1 MVFCYLPRKHAGL
14 SPAVCSGVPGYRRG
28 SALCSQILQATRK
41 FLFRGKA
48 PHRRQ
53 RLEQTCAIAH
63 LCQTTVAHGQN
74 AGIRFASDESPCPLL
89 EHDGRFGQ
97 KVFLEGAF
105 ALGFETMGA
114 RFHGLYLPPPSRP
127 DKPLAVKTL
136 IVPTQEYAEGRSVI
150 LTTGRSVYT
159 VALRH
164 LVEQRADWSWA
175 AIQIVE
181 KKSRV

>member
-1 MVFCYLPRKHAGL
+1 MGFV
-14 SPAVCSGVPGYRRG
+14 VD
-28 SALCSQILQATRK
+28 
-41 FLFRGKA
+41 
-48 PHRRQ
+48 
-53 RLEQTCAIAH
+53 
-63 LCQTTVAHGQN
+63 
-74 AGIRFASDESPCPLL
+74 GIDVS
-89 EHDGRFGQ
+89 
-97 KVFLEGAF
+97 
-105 ALGFETMGA
+105 TMGA

-136 IVPTQEYAEGRSVI
+136 IVPTQEYAEGRNVI

-181 KKSRV
+181 KKSPRVTRLNPTAFSAAWASSVPSWAIPISHCELL